1 MRPPCRAGVP
11 ARSGN
16 TSYGWETEMS
26 KKIAMTAALLIGA
39 VMGSTMAMAAE
50 QRVTPK
56 EAEAMVKKGVASLK
70 TGPRDKVLADITDP
84 KGPYVDRELYLTVY
98 KMDGTALAHGA
109 NAKFVGKNMI
119 ELRDANGKE
128 HIKERLELVK
138 TKSTFWQDFTFL
150 NPLNKKIEP
159 KQMYC
164 EKSQELVVCGGI
176 YKPA

>member
-1 MRPPCRAGVP
+1 MA
-11 ARSGN
+11 
-16 TSYGWETEMS
+16 
-26 KKIAMTAALLIGA
+26 TALVLGA
-39 VMGSTMAMAAE
+39 VMGSTAAMAE
-50 QRVTPK
+50 EKRVTPK
-56 EAEAMVKKGVASLK
+56 EAEAMVKKGVTSLK
-70 TGPRDKVLADITDP
+70 AGPRDKVLAEITDP
-84 KGPYVDRELYLTVY
+84 KGPFVDRELDLTVY

-138 TKSTFWQDFTFL
+138 TRNTFWQDFTFL
-150 NPLNKKIEP
+150 NPVNKKIEP

-164 EKSQELVVCGGI
+164 EKADELVVCGGI